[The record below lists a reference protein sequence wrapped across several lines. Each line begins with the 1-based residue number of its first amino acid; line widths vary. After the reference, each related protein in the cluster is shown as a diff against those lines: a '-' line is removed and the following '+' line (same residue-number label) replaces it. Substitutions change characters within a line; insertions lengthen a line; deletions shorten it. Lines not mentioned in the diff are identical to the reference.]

1 MAWMPFL
8 KLVSP
13 ASAYVRRA
21 KEQVRGQRRGRPR
34 RMNPGSRLRPLA
46 VWAAPDPHESG
57 LFPRGPS
64 HWAERRRELD
74 VAHREDVTRGAEE
87 LLRTG
92 ATVIPTSGDLCTH
105 DSSDSGTARRC
116 SIVGRRQPKG
126 PTVGPS
132 HSWTGENSRGGRSAP
147 DTSWPKS
154 SCWTTRSTPNC
165 GGLTRLRRCDP
176 PDRHRGSLA
185 ERRAISPLIVWHATV
200 PYRRAVIGSV
210 RDEP

>member
-1 MAWMPFL
+1 MTARGCSERLRIAAPWVRAYPGAMAWMPFL

-21 KEQVRGQRRGRPR
+21 KEEVRGQRRGRPR

-92 ATVIPTSGDLCTH
+92 ATVIPTSGGPLH
-105 DSSDSGTARRC
+105 ARLVRFWNGTAVLDCRAPATER
-116 SIVGRRQPKG
+116 SDGR
-126 PTVGPS
+126 TF
-132 HSWTGENSRGGRSAP
+132 
-147 DTSWPKS
+147 
-154 SCWTTRSTPNC
+154 TR
-165 GGLTRLRRCDP
+165 
-176 PDRHRGSLA
+176 
-185 ERRAISPLIVWHATV
+185 
-200 PYRRAVIGSV
+200 
-210 RDEP
+210 